1 MADIT
6 NSPALTCKPCRNR
19 TTTYAHHYINAF
31 AEEKRRLA
39 KTAAQASPLALF
51 CSSTEE
57 GPVRKLP
64 RDRNQAVERLYL
76 PSI

>member
-1 MADIT
+1 MASTWLVGSRTPHGRLDQPAYIT
-6 NSPALTCKPCRNR
+6 CEPCRNR

-39 KTAAQASPLALF
+39 KTAAQASVLALF

-57 GPVRKLP
+57 A
-64 RDRNQAVERLYL
+64 QSE
-76 PSI
+76 